1 MKAELQGWCGSACAG
16 KFLAGTVVAQARQ
29 LAPFRSSAT
38 LLLCAAAMHWPPSQ
52 FSVFRTL
59 KKRGHSLAISFTGF
73 SKKTKH
79 TKIHQ

>member
-16 KFLAGTVVAQARQ
+16 KFLAGTGVAQARQ

-59 KKRGHSLAISFTGF
+59 KKRGHSLSISFTGF
-73 SKKTKH
+73 SKKK
-79 TKIHQ
+79 KEEKN